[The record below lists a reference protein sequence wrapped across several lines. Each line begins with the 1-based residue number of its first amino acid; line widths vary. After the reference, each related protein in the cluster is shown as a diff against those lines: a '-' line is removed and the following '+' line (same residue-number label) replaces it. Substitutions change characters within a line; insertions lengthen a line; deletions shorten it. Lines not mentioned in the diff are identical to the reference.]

1 MKKFVSVAVL
11 TAMIASMG
19 VGAMAD
25 VSFGSGGSTDVAWP
39 SNFAFGDRLIVE
51 SSNDSVTEY
60 GEGQK
65 ISLKPGDVIYMPLT
79 HTTTVEEEAP
89 EVETPEVETPEET
102 PEVETPETETP
113 DAETPETEG
122 EGSEEAQ
129 PVMVAEI
136 APQAEV
142 TAPYSGKVDKDWK
155 IKFTAGKFV
164 DDAIFYTATA
174 KDTNLQQGAL
184 YIKVEMDEELDSVDT
199 ETITYGIYISE
210 NGTKN
215 KTERVNVKADFA
227 NVYGGD
233 VDFDYPNHVIEPSVW
248 EVKDEKSGKASF
260 DFQGEAYFDVNMY
273 DGEKVLLNLSREY
286 DRALAIAN
294 EDAQLE
300 FFNFRGEHDEF
311 IRRGTL
317 SLPGDEDAYVYEI
330 VDGDLY
336 EVDFKYNDDE
346 ETLEITT
353 DTLGHYVVSDMEL
366 VAAEKPNSGSSNNNN
381 SNSGSSADKNNPS
394 TGASD
399 FVGSAA
405 AMAVVS
411 VAAAGALA
419 LKRKK

>member
-1 MKKFVSVAVL
+1 MKKFVSAVVL

-25 VSFGSGGSTDVAWP
+25 VSFGSGGSTDVQWP
-39 SNFAFGDRLIVE
+39 SNFAFGDKLLVAHGD
-51 SSNDSVTEY
+51 DSLSEY

-79 HTTTVEEEAP
+79 HSAVVEESP
-89 EVETPEVETPEET
+89 EVDGDLVEEV
-102 PEVETPETETP
+102 
-113 DAETPETEG
+113 
-122 EGSEEAQ
+122 Q
-129 PVMVAEI
+129 PAADVA
-136 APQAEV
+136 AV

-164 DDAIFYTATA
+164 DNASFYTASA

-184 YIKVEMDEELDSVDT
+184 YIKVEMEEELDSVDT
-199 ETITYGIYISE
+199 ETITYGVYISE
-210 NGTKN
+210 NGSSN
-215 KTERVNVKADFA
+215 KTQRVNVKADFA

-233 VDFDYPNHVIEPSVW
+233 VDFDFPNHVTEASVW
-248 EVKDEKSGKASF
+248 EVKGENSGKASF
-260 DFQGEAYFDVNMY
+260 DFIGECYFDVNMY
-273 DGEKVLLNLSREY
+273 DGERVLLNLSREY
-286 DRALAIAN
+286 DRDLAIAN
-294 EDAQLE
+294 EDAELE

-311 IRRGTL
+311 IRKGTL
-317 SLPGDEDAYVYEI
+317 SLPGDEDSYVYEI

-336 EVDFKYNDDE
+336 DVDFKYNDDVE
-346 ETLEITT
+346 SLEIST

-366 VAAEKPNSGSSNNNN
+366 VAAEKPAGGTSNN
-381 SNSGSSADKNNPS
+381 NSGSSADKNNPS

-419 LKRKK
+419 LKGKK

>member
-25 VSFGSGGSTDVAWP
+25 VSFGSGGSVDVAWP
-39 SNFAFGDRLIVE
+39 TNFAFGDKLIVE
-51 SSNDSVTEY
+51 SNNDSVTEY
-60 GEGQK
+60 SEGQK

-79 HTTTVEEEAP
+79 HTTTVEEAP
-89 EVETPEVETPEET
+89 E
-102 PEVETPETETP
+102 ETPETETP
-113 DAETPETEG
+113 EVESPETETPETETP
-122 EGSEEAQ
+122 ETETPETETPEVEEEVQ
-129 PVMVAEI
+129 PVIV
-136 APQAEV
+136 AEV

-164 DDAIFYTATA
+164 NDATFYTATA
-174 KDTNLQQGAL
+174 NDSNLQQGAL

-199 ETITYGIYISE
+199 ETITYGVYISE

-215 KTERVNVKADFA
+215 NTERVNVKADFA

-233 VDFDYPNHVIEPSVW
+233 IDFDYINHVVEPSVW
-248 EVKDEKSGKASF
+248 EVKGEESGKASF
-260 DFQGEAYFDVNMY
+260 DFLGECYFDVNMY
-273 DGEKVLLNLSREY
+273 DGERVLLSLSREY
-286 DRALAIAN
+286 DRSLAIAN

-311 IRRGTL
+311 IRKGIL

-330 VDGDLY
+330 DGDELY

-366 VAAEKPNSGSSNNNN
+366 VAAKKPAGGSSNN
-381 SNSGSSADKNNPS
+381 NSGSSADKNNPS

-419 LKRKK
+419 LKKK

>member
-25 VSFGSGGSTDVAWP
+25 VSFGSGGSADVAWP
-39 SNFAFGDRLIVE
+39 SNFSFGDKLIVE

-60 GEGQK
+60 SEGQK
-65 ISLKPGDVIYMPLT
+65 IALKPGDVIYMPLT
-79 HTTTVEEEAP
+79 HTATVEDAP
-89 EVETPEVETPEET
+89 EEET

-113 DAETPETEG
+113 ETETPETETPEVEG

-129 PVMVAEI
+129 PVVA
-136 APQAEV
+136 AEV
-142 TAPYSGKVDKDWK
+142 TAPYSGKVDKDWR

-164 DDAIFYTATA
+164 DDANFYTATA

-199 ETITYGIYISE
+199 ETITYGVYVSE
-210 NGTKN
+210 NGSKN

-233 VDFDYPNHVIEPSVW
+233 VDFDYPNHVTEASVW

-260 DFQGEAYFDVNMY
+260 DFLGEAYFDVNMY

-294 EDAQLE
+294 EDAQLA

-317 SLPGDEDAYVYEI
+317 SLPGDEDSYVYEI

-336 EVDFKYNDDE
+336 EVDFSYNKDE
-346 ETLEITT
+346 KVLEITT

-366 VAAEKPNSGSSNNNN
+366 VAAKKPAGGSSNNNTG

>member
-1 MKKFVSVAVL
+1 MKKFVSAAVL

-25 VSFGSGGSTDVAWP
+25 VSFGSGGSADVEWP
-39 SNFAFGDRLIVE
+39 SNFAFGNKLIVE
-51 SSNDSVTEY
+51 GSNDSVTEY

-79 HTTTVEEEAP
+79 HSTTVE
-89 EVETPEVETPEET
+89 ETPEET
-102 PEVETPETETP
+102 PE
-113 DAETPETEG
+113 TEG
-122 EGSEEAQ
+122 EVQ
-129 PVMVAEI
+129 PVLA
-136 APQAEV
+136 AEV
-142 TAPYSGKVDKDWK
+142 TAPYNGKVDKDWK

-164 DDAIFYTATA
+164 DDANFYTATA
-174 KDTNLQQGAL
+174 KDSNLQEGAL
-184 YIKVEMDEELDSVDT
+184 YIKVEMEEELDSVDT
-199 ETITYGIYISE
+199 ETITYGVYISE
-210 NGTKN
+210 NGSKN
-215 KTERVNVKADFA
+215 MTERVNVKADFA

-233 VDFDYPNHVIEPSVW
+233 VDFDYPNHVTEASVW
-248 EVKDEKSGKASF
+248 EVKEEKSGKATF
-260 DFQGEAYFDVNMY
+260 DFLNDCYFDVTMY
-273 DGEKVLLNLSREY
+273 EGEKVLLNLSREY
-286 DRALAIAN
+286 DRELAIAN

-300 FFNFRGEHDEF
+300 FYNFRGEHDEF
-311 IRRGTL
+311 IRKGTL

-336 EVDFKYNDDE
+336 DVDFKYNDDE
-346 ETLEITT
+346 ETLEIST
-353 DTLGHYVVSDMEL
+353 DSLGHYVVSDMKL
-366 VAAEKPNSGSSNNNN
+366 NAAAEKPNSGSSNNNSG

-419 LKRKK
+419 LKRK